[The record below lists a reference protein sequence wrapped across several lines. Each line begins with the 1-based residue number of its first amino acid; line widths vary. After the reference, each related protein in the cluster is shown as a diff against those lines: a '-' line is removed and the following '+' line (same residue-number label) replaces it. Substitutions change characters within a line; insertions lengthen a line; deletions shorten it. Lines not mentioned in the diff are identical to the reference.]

1 MCSGEE
7 GFREQGPKAVQRFS
21 GRGGSEIGGNPG
33 ERGREYVQM
42 IPEIGPGRQGQRRA
56 LVQHWEVMPPMAS
69 VTVHCTILRA
79 HCAPGLGLSQGGAS
93 CYAWSTDTACAG
105 TVSGEEGV
113 LASRH
118 PWASGA
124 YGPSLRAVGATKDLM
139 QSQAMVKCSWV
150 KHGLERGLRVQDQ
163 GGEGVM
169 EVADTSETKKSPPA
183 PKPALWPGD
192 GRFQSRRRRR
202 FL

>member
-1 MCSGEE
+1 
-7 GFREQGPKAVQRFS
+7 
-21 GRGGSEIGGNPG
+21 
-33 ERGREYVQM
+33 
-42 IPEIGPGRQGQRRA
+42 
-56 LVQHWEVMPPMAS
+56 MPPVAS
-69 VTVHCTILRA
+69 MTVHCTILRA
-79 HCAPGLGLSQGGAS
+79 HCAPGLGPSQCGAS

-124 YGPSLRAVGATKDLM
+124 CGPSLRAVGATKDLT

-150 KHGLERGLRVQDQ
+150 KNGLECGLRVQDQ

-169 EVADTSETKKSPPA
+169 EIADTHQRPRK
-183 PKPALWPGD
+183 ALQRQNLLSGLVMAD
-192 GRFQSRRRRR
+192 SRAGGEDVFYDVTFMSREVP
-202 FL
+202 